1 MGIVAWFRRLR
12 PSWKAAKS
20 RTHEGGALREFV
32 YLDDVSVYSLLA
44 SRKGGIATEF
54 SESQEVTKSSD
65 VSGSASVGVS
75 ATKTSINSNLHDSQM
90 QASQILRKAIVQTS
104 FKELYEMECE
114 SLVLASPPPSEK
126 QLPSLNSMEDLEE
139 ELVAPS
145 GTWAFDP
152 SKFSRGGL
160 LEAQVELEADPIYRM
175 VSIVATFQELVVDN
189 ESLFGEDILELV
201 PQIQAIAQLLDRLLV
216 GLVPIRGRL
225 TGFRWMKTNGREVL
239 VHRRLLE
246 QLRPTDQPESFP
258 VYVVGVAQS
267 GLFWKDIRRLLF
279 SQAKYSVFC
288 RLAVSGLAKA
298 WHPVKL
304 ADVLSGVSPEF
315 DSLLKEFSARAS
327 AALSGPIVDSQE
339 HLGPTQRMVP
349 KLVETY
355 IDLLVSH
362 HKKSL
367 DPGSREHA
375 LESTPSDEEW
385 LESIDTQRAVL
396 LEVTRR
402 IDKSLGVE
410 TSRIVAHDLRGI
422 ARQSVGIAPFA
433 PYGGEK
439 RSESGS
445 VKLANAQERYLD
457 TEIIAIYW

>member
-1 MGIVAWFRRLR
+1 M
-12 PSWKAAKS
+12 
-20 RTHEGGALREFV
+20 REFV

-54 SESQEVTKSSD
+54 SESQELTRSSD

-75 ATKTSINSNLHDSQM
+75 ATSTSINSNLHDSQM
-90 QASQILRKAIVQTS
+90 QASQVLRKANVQSS
-104 FKELYEMECE
+104 FKELYEMECG
-114 SLVLASPPPSEK
+114 SLALASPPPCE
-126 QLPSLNSMEDLEE
+126 QPLPSLNSIEALEN

-145 GTWAFDP
+145 GAWVLDP
-152 SKFSRGGL
+152 SQFSRGGL

-175 VSIVATFQELVVDN
+175 ASIITTFQELVKDN
-189 ESLFGEDILELV
+189 ESLFGEDILELL
-201 PQIQAIAQLLDRLLV
+201 PQVQAIAQLLDRLLV

-225 TGFRWMKTNGREVL
+225 IGFRSLKISGREVL

-246 QLRPTDQPESFP
+246 QLQPADQPESCP

-279 SQAKYSVFC
+279 SRAEYSVFC
-288 RLAVSGLAKA
+288 RVAVSGLAKA

-304 ADVLSGVSPEF
+304 ADVLSGISPEI
-315 DSLLKEFSARAS
+315 DTLLKEFSERAS
-327 AALSGPIVDSQE
+327 AALSGSIVDSQE
-339 HLGPTQRMVP
+339 PLGPAQRLAP

-355 IDLLVSH
+355 VNLLVSY

-410 TSRIVAHDLRGI
+410 TSRTEAHDLRVI
-422 ARQSVGIAPFA
+422 ARRSVGIAPYA
-433 PYGGEK
+433 PFSGEK
-439 RSESGS
+439 RSESRS
-445 VKLANAQERYLD
+445 VPLAHAQERYLD